1 MLQLTSS
8 KLLSQDT
15 VELDLDATVSWQ
27 VLDAQAA
34 ALNARDMD
42 HLRELVHRQARAAL
56 SECVFRMAISTSSA
70 ASGLSETTDGVL
82 GGATKALSSSLLSP
96 LSSLLCPL
104 KLLNIKKSCQ
114 TS

>member
-82 GGATKALSSSLLSP
+82 GGATKALSSSVLCPLSSP
-96 LSSLLCPL
+96 LSPPSSVP
-104 KLLNIKKSCQ
+104 
-114 TS
+114 